1 MTVSKDYIPR
11 KRGIHIRLTEDEF
24 KILKEMAIKKKLGI
38 GSFIRMTIFEY
49 LNEQRR

>member
-11 KRGIHIRLTEDEF
+11 KRGVHVRLTENEF
-24 KILKEMAIKKKLGI
+24 KTLKQMAVEKRLSV

-49 LNEQRR
+49 LNRY